1 MRGITIRLARSA
13 LQLRAR
19 PIKFLIH
26 GAWRASIVAT
36 QSHIAV
42 SPSTIA
48 PTMVAISLR
57 NASIGTAISFCSRP
71 KQHHAVYGREEA
83 ACRHAEFSRRA
94 VWKQRSERVVD
105 VPKQIHLFVD
115 RPFRHRLVRRHPV
128 PKQRAPQFEIF
139 GGEIAVGDRDAHQRL
154 ARRGRALAG
163 RGRAASSRKLLA
175 TPPAGSIRPYRR
187 RDYRPRRWRR
197 RFPAPVPA
205 SSGRLIRLRIHFVP
219 PPGSVLLEISLV
231 FPVL

>member
-71 KQHHAVYGREEA
+71 SSTMPCTAEKRLR
-83 ACRHAEFSRRA
+83 RHAEFSRRA

-128 PKQRAPQFEIF
+128 LKQRAPQFEIF

-154 ARRGRALAG
+154 ARRGRSAFC
-163 RGRAASSRKLLA
+163 RGRAASSRA
-175 TPPAGSIRPYRR
+175 SVRDPTRRINSSI
-187 RDYRPRRWRR
+187 
-197 RFPAPVPA
+197 
-205 SSGRLIRLRIHFVP
+205 SSTRL
-219 PPGSVLLEISLV
+219 
-231 FPVL
+231 